1 MNYTTENALTEIK
14 RRAKRIRQKHERRVT
29 SIIATTA
36 CLCLIALVAT
46 ISAFSSIGV
55 IGMQTEY
62 GAIILPVE
70 TGKYVLIAVLGFV
83 LGILTSLITKR
94 LKK

>member
-1 MNYTTENALTEIK
+1 MKYTTDNALVEIK

-29 SIIATTA
+29 NIIATAA
-36 CLCLIALVAT
+36 CLCLIALVAA

-62 GAIILPVE
+62 GQQ
-70 TGKYVLIAVLGFV
+70 
-83 LGILTSLITKR
+83 KR
-94 LKK
+94 VSTY